1 LEEIRINTWQTK
13 KGFEVLFKQ
22 YYEPLCAFVYGILKD
37 YNASEEVVQDLFV
50 KMWIKRK
57 SILTDTSIK
66 AYLYRA
72 ARNLALNQL
81 KHHIIKE
88 QYKQYNKKELDNAG
102 HNSGN
107 LTEENELNG
116 MVIRAID
123 KLPAKRKKI
132 FLMSRND
139 GLKYKEIAEKLN
151 ISIKTVENQ
160 MGKALSTLRTELAEY
175 LPAVIIAIILG
186 MKSG

>member
-132 FLMSRND
+132 FLMSR
-139 GLKYKEIAEKLN
+139 
-151 ISIKTVENQ
+151 KTVENQ